1 MRITPSKVKKF
12 LEKPDTLSGVLVH
25 GSDNS
30 KIDIFIQEI
39 IANLDEYSV
48 QVMDFAVVN
57 KSPGLLFSELANI
70 SMFTNKRLVKLIN
83 VSGSISKEL
92 KNILDHNIGGHYV
105 VMIANDLPYNSATKS
120 YMESSKIFGVITC
133 YKDSVSNLCDIIS
146 SYLKQN
152 DIEYTSEII
161 YHLQSYFNRS
171 KLPIHRELEKLVLYL
186 GERKDLKPADI
197 DLCFSTSG
205 NDYVTLDNL
214 CSAIVNKDMAQ
225 FIKISDTLILQENFS
240 PIALIRIISNYF
252 LRLESVLLLIQG
264 GMSGQAAIDQLNPPL
279 FFKQLQSFK
288 SHLKSLQLSELKKI
302 LEKLM
307 SLEVTCKKT
316 DLNHKMIFQHEI
328 NYWCHSNTS
337 SAFKPFV

>member
-30 KIDIFIQEI
+30 KIDIFVQEI

-92 KNILDHNIGGHYV
+92 KDILDNSVGGHYIM
-105 VMIANDLPYNSATKS
+105 MIANDLPYNSATKS

-133 YKDSVSNLCDIIS
+133 YKDSGSNLCDIIS

-152 DIEYTSEII
+152 DIGYTNEII

-205 NDYVTLDNL
+205 NDYVTLDDL
-214 CSAIVNKDMAQ
+214 CSAIASKDMSR
-225 FIKISDTLILQENFS
+225 FIRISDALILQENFS

-264 GMSGQAAIDQLNPPL
+264 GMSEQAAIDQLNPPL

-288 SHLKSLQLSELKKI
+288 SHLKSLQLPELKKI
-302 LEKLM
+302 LEKLI

-328 NYWCHSNTS
+328 NYWCHS
-337 SAFKPFV
+337 KYIQCI